1 MKCSVNSTDN
11 QAMRAAGKGG
21 LSTEWQAAGGSQ
33 KEKHHYKCVKH
44 WTMPELG
51 LQACNRLQEQSEE
64 QFPPASN
71 VF

>member
-1 MKCSVNSTDN
+1 MSDWAQDGKL
-11 QAMRAAGKGG
+11 QEAARKK
-21 LSTEWQAAGGSQ
+21 SSEVCV
-33 KEKHHYKCVKH
+33 KCVEY

-71 VF
+71 VS